1 MLEVLFGGMSERVG
15 KGPGENRSGK
25 EECRMRRTL
34 SVVLLLCMIFV
45 SGCGNEAGE
54 LIEDGGEG

>member
-15 KGPGENRSGK
+15 KGPGENQSGK

-34 SVVLLLCMIFV
+34 SVVLLLCMSFV